1 MANVMVAKQEITC
14 PTCGIVIS
22 PEKPPQDH
30 LRIVENTIVGYPY
43 FPNLQARCTFIGKEI
58 REDGRWAISSVWQ
71 FEWHDEKDQHDVAAV
86 GVLSTTKDGW
96 SWAMLRCDDGL
107 VNQGGEKLN
116 LKVFDKEFPEIFNRP
131 EALKGYIVLTG
142 SIG

>member
-1 MANVMVAKQEITC
+1 
-14 PTCGIVIS
+14 
-22 PEKPPQDH
+22 
-30 LRIVENTIVGYPY
+30 
-43 FPNLQARCTFIGKEI
+43 
-58 REDGRWAISSVWQ
+58 
-71 FEWHDEKDQHDVAAV
+71 
-86 GVLSTTKDGW
+86 
-96 SWAMLRCDDGL
+96 